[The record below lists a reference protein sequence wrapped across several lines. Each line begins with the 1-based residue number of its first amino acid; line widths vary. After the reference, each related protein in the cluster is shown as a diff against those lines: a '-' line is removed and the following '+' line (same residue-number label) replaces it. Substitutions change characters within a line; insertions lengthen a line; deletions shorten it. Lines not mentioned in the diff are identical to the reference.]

1 MEQAEK
7 FAKALVNE
15 ISELVYIADPQT
27 YELYYMNDAGRR
39 TFQVGAIHP
48 GLKCYQVLQGLD
60 APCSFCTND
69 RLDCKQ
75 YYTWTYTNPLTGRH
89 YVLKDR
95 LVDWNGKTAR
105 MEIAFDV
112 TESEREKV
120 ELKHALDSQA
130 VLLECVRELYQEVE
144 TSYTIP
150 HILKR
155 LGEFLGAERAYI
167 FTVHDKSMSNT
178 FEWCRAGIA
187 PQLEKLQNL
196 DSSLTDPWKAALT
209 QGKCF
214 VLYDIEK
221 THQTGDSALYEIL
234 KMQNIHSL
242 AAAPMEQDG
251 ALIGWLGVDNPPMER
266 LKNISTLLHTLCYF
280 LMLALRRDAD
290 KQALIRMGYT
300 DKLTGLLN
308 RNRYIADLEN
318 PQVGCV
324 GVVYLDINGLKDIND
339 LYGHEYG
346 DSILVSCAKMI
357 VSVFPDDQLY
367 RIGGDEFVILCRTAG
382 RDDFYALVQKLI
394 CQFDACGKCCA
405 AIGYH
410 WAESSDALQAGIC
423 IADNAMYKDKKAYYH
438 RCGASNRYRH
448 QSDGSL
454 AP

>member
-1 MEQAEK
+1 M
-7 FAKALVNE
+7 
-15 ISELVYIADPQT
+15 
-27 YELYYMNDAGRR
+27 
-39 TFQVGAIHP
+39 
-48 GLKCYQVLQGLD
+48 
-60 APCSFCTND
+60 
-69 RLDCKQ
+69 
-75 YYTWTYTNPLTGRH
+75 
-89 YVLKDR
+89 
-95 LVDWNGKTAR
+95 
-105 MEIAFDV
+105 
-112 TESEREKV
+112 
-120 ELKHALDSQA
+120 
-130 VLLECVRELYQEVE
+130 YQEVE

-300 DKLTGLLN
+300 DKLTGLSPAANAAPLLGITG
-308 RNRYIADLEN
+308 RKAATLCKPASASQTMPCTRIKRLIITAAAHQTGIATRVMEVLR
-318 PQVGCV
+318 
-324 GVVYLDINGLKDIND
+324 
-339 LYGHEYG
+339 H
-346 DSILVSCAKMI
+346 
-357 VSVFPDDQLY
+357 SV
-367 RIGGDEFVILCRTAG
+367 
-382 RDDFYALVQKLI
+382 
-394 CQFDACGKCCA
+394 
-405 AIGYH
+405 
-410 WAESSDALQAGIC
+410 
-423 IADNAMYKDKKAYYH
+423 
-438 RCGASNRYRH
+438 
-448 QSDGSL
+448 
-454 AP
+454 